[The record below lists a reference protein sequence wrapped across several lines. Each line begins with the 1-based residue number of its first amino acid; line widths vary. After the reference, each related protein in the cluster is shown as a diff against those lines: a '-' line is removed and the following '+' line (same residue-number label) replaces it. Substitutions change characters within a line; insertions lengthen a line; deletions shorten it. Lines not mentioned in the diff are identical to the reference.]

1 MSFNST
7 IIAAGAA
14 GAAGG
19 GGPGSLFYVNK
30 SGSSGNWGDV
40 DTCCNVAVDSLYNVY
55 SLWDATGSNSVATG
69 LAAHNSEGV
78 LLWDLGQN
86 YGTSHSESVHGIAI
100 DSSDRLHILCKD
112 TSGGFY
118 LGCINTSD
126 GSTNYSRGVR
136 HPNYSGVGFVNMV
149 GKEARFLGIDDQ
161 DDLWVVGGLVH
172 TNKIAVMQF
181 TPGNSSYTEGEARE
195 IQGSQSGS
203 AYARG
208 NCIGG
213 AQASNNQGCWWMGQL
228 KGRNMGGY
236 LNGAG
241 EHFHKKY
248 FGTDEQ
254 VRFLMAGQNQV
265 NALHVL
271 TSDSS
276 LKFGVY
282 NSSFSNN
289 FFKGY
294 TKNSS
299 YVNRF
304 GQSNGGAASDR
315 SPSGSDT
322 DEHIFHSFTTENAS
336 GHWMT
341 TVVHYNSGGTHQWTR
356 NFRIRNQD
364 TRAGPI
370 VIDPKADG
378 HIYVCM
384 QQGVIKY
391 PRDGSVTGTFTVS
404 NSGGTF
410 EIDSNASVNIGSPSA
425 YNWNNDN
432 YSDGD
437 TFNPASHGT
446 AGNMAAISG
455 NPNVNTTYDA

>member
-7 IIAAGAA
+7 ILAAGAA

-19 GGPGSLFYVNK
+19 AGPGSLFYVNL
-30 SGSSGNWGDV
+30 SGSSGGWGNV
-40 DTCCNVAVDSLYNVY
+40 DNCCGVAVDSLYNVY
-55 SLWDATGSNSVATG
+55 SLWDATGSSSVATG

-86 YGTSHSESVHGIAI
+86 YGTSHNESVHGIAI

-136 HPNYSGVGFVNMV
+136 HPSYSGVGFVNMV

-213 AQASNNQGCWWMGQL
+213 
-228 KGRNMGGY
+228 
-236 LNGAG
+236 
-241 EHFHKKY
+241 
-248 FGTDEQ
+248 TDEN

-282 NSSFSNN
+282 GSSFSTN

-322 DEHIFHSFTTENAS
+322 DENIFHSFTTENVS

-356 NFRIRNQD
+356 NFRIRNSD

-370 VIDPKADG
+370 VVDPKADG
-378 HIYVCM
+378 HIYICM

-391 PRDGSVTGTFTVS
+391 PRDGSVTAL
-404 NSGGTF
+404 
-410 EIDSNASVNIGSPSA
+410 II
-425 YNWNNDN
+425 
-432 YSDGD
+432 
-437 TFNPASHGT
+437 GT
-446 AGNMAAISG
+446 AITMVMVALLILL
-455 NPNVNTTYDA
+455 VMVRQVIWLQLLETLV